1 MNHKVHSSW
10 QTHSPSLRLS
20 SLKGRWQIQ
29 SARKQG
35 FVARPVVAK
44 KFIFEHAH
52 SIHFCALGTRSLRS
66 GSLRSQLFY
75 IYFITGRPDFTCND
89 AISST
94 SVDIFAP
101 MSTLMQVFNC
111 TETENANPNNYVYR
125 FRSARLLY
133 NLTFEDREVT
143 LSQLREVSTTVVA
156 DWFRE
161 GMNYLNISV
170 CISNNASTPSCISS
184 IPRSL
189 HLQNVEITVA
199 HNTLK
204 LFPYGGLTRDS
215 SFHGVTHGV
224 VEYSPP
230 EDIPFFSGYYRS
242 IHVRI
247 VYRQDFLCKIMRI
260 ELVAVTSSCTP

>member
-1 MNHKVHSSW
+1 MGNI
-10 QTHSPSLRLS
+10 L
-20 SLKGRWQIQ
+20 I
-29 SARKQG
+29 
-35 FVARPVVAK
+35 
-44 KFIFEHAH
+44 IFTLII
-52 SIHFCALGTRSLRS
+52 S
-66 GSLRSQLFY
+66 
-75 IYFITGRPDFTCND
+75 GRPDLVCND
-89 AISST
+89 ISST

-111 TETENANPNNYVYR
+111 RENGNLNYNSYR
-125 FRSARLLY
+125 YSGNIRLLY
-133 NLTFEDREVT
+133 TFMFEDREVS
-143 LSQLREVSTTVVA
+143 LSQWREVSTTLVA

-161 GMNYLNISV
+161 GTNYLNISV

-189 HLQNVEITVA
+189 HLQSVESTVE

-215 SFHGVTHGV
+215 SFHGLTHGV

-230 EDIPFFSGYYRS
+230 KDIPFFSGYYKS

-247 VYRQDFLCKIMRI
+247 VYRQNFLCKY
-260 ELVAVTSSCTP
+260 